1 MKKSNLDSLFYS
13 AGGLLLLAIILIAAN
28 FLFSAFK
35 VRVDLT
41 QGSVYTLSPGTRAIL
56 SKLEAPVK
64 IRYYYTQGGNTVPV
78 ALKTFA
84 KRVEDLLNEYKSA
97 SGGKVI
103 IEKFNPEPD
112 SDAEESAAL
121 DNVEGQQ
128 TNTGEKFYLGLAVSF
143 LDKKEAIP
151 VLSADREQLLEYDLT
166 SKISQ
171 VTQAKKPVIGLM
183 AGLPVLGRPLNP
195 MTKLQPT
202 EPWVLGSELK
212 RTFEMKKV
220 ELDVKKIDDDIK
232 VMLVI
237 HPKNITEEAE
247 YALDQFVLR
256 GGKLMAFV
264 DPYAYFDQQPDLQ
277 NPFGGNQAGGSTLY
291 NLFKGWGVE
300 LDGGKVIADMTFP
313 SGSGPRLLPTL
324 LMLTNDAFNME
335 DIVMSQVGTMLV
347 PFGGTFK
354 GKLADGIKQSVLI
367 HSSKNAMPVDL
378 IIATLSG
385 EPSTRGFAPTGKE
398 EPIAMRLTGKFKS
411 AFPNG
416 EPTPQ
421 QAPAKKG
428 EELKPPP
435 PSSGK
440 HMREAAAENS
450 VVLIAD
456 VDMLTDGAAVETQDV
471 FGQKVVVPRNGNLA
485 FAQSLIEQ
493 LAGDQNLGTLRSRAA
508 FSKPL
513 TVLRKMEAQAQQSY
527 LGEIKKLEDARNQ
540 ITEKLQALQKGRT
553 GGATA
558 AAATV
563 LTPEQQAEIEKFRKQ
578 ATETGK
584 QLKEL
589 RKNLRVDSDKLEL
602 WTKVINIGAIP
613 TLVAILGLIFA
624 LRRRNQLRMA
634 AANVTP
640 ATPAVAA

>member
-1 MKKSNLDSLFYS
+1 MKKSNLDTLFYS
-13 AGGLLLLAIILIAAN
+13 AGGLVLLAIILIAAN
-28 FLFSAFK
+28 FLLSVIKA
-35 VRVDLT
+35 RVDLT
-41 QGSVYTLSPGTRAIL
+41 QGSVYTLSDGTRAIL
-56 SKLEAPVK
+56 AKLEAPVK

-78 ALKTFA
+78 GIKTFA
-84 KRVEDLLNEYKSA
+84 KRVEDLLAEYKAA
-97 SGGKVI
+97 SNGKVV

-151 VLSADREQLLEYDLT
+151 VLSADRERLLEYDLT

-195 MTKLQPT
+195 MTKQQPT

-212 RTFEMKKV
+212 RTFEVKKV
-220 ELDVKKIDDDIK
+220 ELDVKKIDDDIN
-232 VMLVI
+232 VLLVI

-247 YALDQFVLR
+247 YAIDQFVLR
-256 GGKLMAFV
+256 GGKLVAFV
-264 DPYAYFDQQPDLQ
+264 DPYSYFDQQPDMQ
-277 NPFGGNQAGGSTLY
+277 NPFGGNQAGSSTLY

-300 LDGGKVIADMTFP
+300 VDSKVIADMTFP

-324 LMLTNDAFNME
+324 LMLTNDAFNMD

-347 PFGGTFK
+347 PFGGSFK
-354 GKLADGIKQSVLI
+354 GKLAEGLKQNVLI

-416 EPTPQ
+416 EPTPP

-435 PSSGK
+435 PPSGN
-440 HMREAAAENS
+440 HMREAKAENS
-450 VVLIAD
+450 VVLVAD
-456 VDMLTDGAAVETQDV
+456 VDMLTDGAAVEVQDV

-485 FAQSLIEQ
+485 FAQSLVEQ
-493 LAGDQNLGTLRSRAA
+493 LAGDQNLMNLRSRAA

-513 TVLRKMEAQAQQSY
+513 TVLRQMEAQAQQSY
-527 LGEIKKLEDARNQ
+527 LGEIKKLEDSRNQ
-540 ITEKLQALQKGRT
+540 ITEKLQALQKGST
-553 GGATA
+553 GGTA
-558 AAATV
+558 GGAAATV

-578 ATETGK
+578 ATETSK

-589 RKNLRVDSDKLEL
+589 RKNLRVDTDKLEL
-602 WTKVINIGAIP
+602 WTKVVNIGAVP
-613 TLVAILGLIFA
+613 LLVAILGLVLA
-624 LRRRNQLRMA
+624 MRRRNQVRR
-634 AANVTP
+634 
-640 ATPAVAA
+640 AVAA

>member
-13 AGGLLLLAIILIAAN
+13 AGGLVLLAIILVAGN
-28 FLFSAFK
+28 FLLSAFK
-35 VRVDLT
+35 ARVDLT
-41 QGSVYTLSPGTRAIL
+41 QGSVYTLSEGTRAIL
-56 SKLEAPVK
+56 GKLEAPVK

-78 ALKTFA
+78 GIKTFA
-84 KRVEDLLNEYKSA
+84 KRVEDLLAEYKAA
-97 SGGKVI
+97 SNGKVI
-103 IEKFNPEPD
+103 VEKFNPEPD

-151 VLSADREQLLEYDLT
+151 VLSADRERLLEYDLT

-195 MTKLQPT
+195 MTKQQPT

-212 RTFEMKKV
+212 RMF
-220 ELDVKKIDDDIK
+220 DVRKIEVDAKKIDDDVK
-232 VMLVI
+232 VLLVI
-237 HPKNITEEAE
+237 HPKNVTEEAE
-247 YALDQFVLR
+247 YAIDQFVLR
-256 GGKLMAFV
+256 GGKLIAFV
-264 DPYAYFDQQPDLQ
+264 DPYAYFDQQPDMQ

-300 LDGGKVIADMTFP
+300 VDAKVLADMTFP

-324 LMLTNDAFNME
+324 LMLTNDAFNMD

-347 PFGGTFK
+347 PFGGSFK
-354 GKLADGIKQSVLI
+354 GKLAEGLKQSVLI

-416 EPTPQ
+416 EPVPQ
-421 QAPAKKG
+421 QPPAKKG
-428 EELKPPP
+428 EPLVAPPP
-435 PSSGK
+435 PSGK
-440 HMREAAAENS
+440 HLREAVAENS
-450 VVLIAD
+450 VVLVAD
-456 VDMLTDGAAVETQDV
+456 VDMLTDGAAVEVQDV

-485 FAQSLIEQ
+485 FAQGLVEQ
-493 LAGDQNLGTLRSRAA
+493 LAGDQNLATLRSRAA

-513 TVLRKMEAQAQQSY
+513 TVLRQMEAQAQQSY

-553 GGATA
+553 GAAGAGA
-558 AAATV
+558 ATAATV
-563 LTPEQQAEIEKFRKQ
+563 LTPEQQAEIENFRKQ

-589 RKNLRVDSDKLEL
+589 RKNLRVDSDRLEL
-602 WTKVINIGAIP
+602 WTKVVNIGAVP
-613 TLVAILGLIFA
+613 LLVAILGLVLA
-624 LRRRNQLRMA
+624 LRRRSKLRRA
-634 AANVTP
+634 VT
-640 ATPAVAA
+640 A

>member
-1 MKKSNLDSLFYS
+1 MKKGNFSGLFYS
-13 AGGLLLLAIILIAAN
+13 AGGLVLLAVLLIAGN
-28 FLFSAFK
+28 FLLSVIKA
-35 VRVDLT
+35 RVDLT
-41 QGSVYTLSPGTRAIL
+41 QGSVYTLSQGTREIL

-78 ALKTFA
+78 GIKTFA
-84 KRVEDLLNEYKSA
+84 KRVEDLLAEYKA
-97 SGGKVI
+97 AANGKVI

-151 VLSADREQLLEYDLT
+151 VLSADRERLLEYDLT

-195 MTKLQPT
+195 MSKQQPT
-202 EPWVLGSELK
+202 EPWVIGSELK
-212 RTFEMKKV
+212 RMFDVRKIEM
-220 ELDVKKIDDDIK
+220 DVKKIDDDVK
-232 VMLVI
+232 VLLVI

-247 YALDQFVLR
+247 YAIDQFVLR
-256 GGKLMAFV
+256 GGKLVAFV
-264 DPYAYFDQQPDLQ
+264 DPYAYFDQQPDMQ

-300 LDGGKVIADMTFP
+300 VDAKVIADMTFP

-324 LMLTNDAFNME
+324 LSLTNDAFNMD

-347 PFGGTFK
+347 PFGGSFK
-354 GKLADGIKQSVLI
+354 GKFAEGLKTTVLI

-385 EPSTRGFAPTGKE
+385 EPATRGFAPTGKE

-416 EPTPQ
+416 EPVPP

-435 PSSGK
+435 PPSGK

-450 VVLIAD
+450 VVLVAD
-456 VDMLTDGAAVETQDV
+456 VDMLTDGAAVEVQDV

-485 FAQSLIEQ
+485 FAQSLVEQ
-493 LAGDQNLGTLRSRAA
+493 LSGDQSLMNLRSRAA
-508 FSKPL
+508 FTKPL
-513 TVLRKMEAQAQQSY
+513 TVLRQMEAQAQQSY
-527 LGEIKKLEDARNQ
+527 LGEIKKLEDSRNQ
-540 ITEKLQALQKGRT
+540 ITEKLQNLQKGRT
-553 GGATA
+553 GAGATA
-558 AAATV
+558 TATV
-563 LTPEQQAEIEKFRKQ
+563 LTPEQQAEIENFRKQ

-589 RKNLRVDSDKLEL
+589 RKNLRIDTDRLEL
-602 WTKVINIGAIP
+602 WTKVVNIGAIP
-613 TLVAILGLIFA
+613 LLVAILGLVLA
-624 LRRRNQLRMA
+624 LRRRAKLRA
-634 AANVTP
+634 
-640 ATPAVAA
+640 AVAA

>member
-1 MKKSNLDSLFYS
+1 MKKSNLDSVFYS
-13 AGGLLLLAIILIAAN
+13 AGGLVLLAIILVAAN

-35 VRVDLT
+35 ARVDLT

-56 SKLEAPVK
+56 SKLEAPVT

-78 ALKTFA
+78 GLKTFA
-84 KRVEDLLNEYKSA
+84 KRVEDLLAEYKAA
-97 SGGKVI
+97 SGGMVK

-151 VLSADREQLLEYDLT
+151 VLSADRERLLEYDLT

-183 AGLPVLGRPLNP
+183 AGLPVLGRSLNP
-195 MTKLQPT
+195 MTKQQPT
-202 EPWVLGSELK
+202 EPWVLGAELK
-212 RTFEMKKV
+212 RTFEVKKI
-220 ELDVKKIDDDIK
+220 ELDAKKIDDDVK
-232 VMLVI
+232 VLLVI

-247 YALDQFVLR
+247 YAIDQFVLR
-256 GGKLMAFV
+256 GGKLVAFV
-264 DPYAYFDQQPDLQ
+264 DPYAYFDQQPDMQ
-277 NPFGGNQAGGSTLY
+277 NPFGGNQAGGSALY

-300 LDGGKVIADMTFP
+300 MDGGKVIADMTFP

-324 LMLTNDAFNME
+324 LMLTNDAFNM
-335 DIVMSQVGTMLV
+335 DDVVMSQVGTMLV

-354 GKLADGIKQSVLI
+354 GKLADGLKQSVLI

-398 EPIAMRLTGKFKS
+398 EPIAMRIIGKFKS

-416 EPTPQ
+416 EPVPQ
-421 QAPAKKG
+421 QAAAKKG
-428 EELKPPP
+428 EPLVPPP

-450 VVLIAD
+450 VVLVAD
-456 VDMLTDGAAVETQDV
+456 VDMLTDGAAVEVQDV

-485 FAQSLIEQ
+485 FAQGLVEQ
-493 LAGDQNLGTLRSRAA
+493 LAGDQNLATLRSRAA

-513 TVLRKMEAQAQQSY
+513 TVLRQMEAQAQQEY
-527 LGEIKKLEDARNQ
+527 LGKIKGLEDGLNQ
-540 ITEKLQALQKGRT
+540 TTEKLQALQKGRT
-553 GGATA
+553 GVGAA
-558 AAATV
+558 SAATV
-563 LTPEQQAEIEKFRKQ
+563 LTAEQQIEIENFRKK
-578 ATETGK
+578 ANETRK
-584 QLKEL
+584 ELKEL
-589 RKNLRVDSDKLEL
+589 RKNLRVDTDRLEL
-602 WTKVINIGAIP
+602 WTKVVNIGAIP
-613 TLVAILGLIFA
+613 LLVAILGLMLA
-624 LRRRNQLRMA
+624 LAKRRKMRM
-634 AANVTP
+634 
-640 ATPAVAA
+640 AVAA